1 MHVLILTGGTSN
13 ERDVSLK
20 SANNIEQALVAAGYT
35 TSLQDIADST
45 FDLQASLGGVDVVF
59 PILHGEGG
67 EDGQIQAKLEKK
79 GVPFLGTNSEP
90 SAIAF
95 DKVAFKELLAEH
107 GVLTPNWQIVDRQI
121 LRESGLLHNPYV
133 IKPIRGGS
141 SIDTFIVHNPSRQN
155 LDHFDKAFEKYD
167 KLLLEEL
174 IIGQEITV
182 GVLGETALP
191 VVVIIPPEGEEFD
204 YENKYNGKTQELV
217 EPHFLDKDVSHQA
230 KQIAEKIH
238 TLANLDHISRTD
250 IIVSADGALYVLE
263 TNTIPGLTEQSL
275 LPKAALASGMSSA
288 QFAKKLVELALQ

>member
-1 MHVLILTGGTSN
+1 MKILILTGGKSN
-13 ERDVSLK
+13 EREVSIR
-20 SANNIEQALVAAGYT
+20 SADNIERALRSAGFT
-35 TSLQDIADST
+35 TTTHDIADKT
-45 FDLQASLGGVDVVF
+45 FDIKKATQSVDVVF
-59 PILHGEGG
+59 PIIHGEGG
-67 EDGQIQAKLEKK
+67 EDGHIQQELEKH
-79 GVPFLGTNSEP
+79 GIHFLGTNAKP
-90 SAIAF
+90 SAVAF

-107 GVLTPNWQIVDRQI
+107 GVLTPNWQIVDRQT

-217 EPHFLDKDVSHQA
+217 EPDVLAKTVCDEA
-230 KQIAEKIH
+230 KQLAEKIH